1 MPSSMSDPSAAHLT
15 RRDNYL
21 TLDDMAYIRSAGLR
35 GFTGLVREHGG
46 DPETMARRVQLP
58 VEALHDDELLV
69 EDLALARVLELAAA
83 ELGLPD
89 LGLRLS
95 ERQDLAMLGPLA
107 VAIQHSPT
115 LGEALACSARY
126 LFVHA
131 RGLSLE
137 AVPDP
142 HGTAGVV
149 ALRYG
154 TPAGDVF
161 RQGADVGLGFLH
173 RSIRAL
179 HGGGYGLRGVEV
191 PHRPLA
197 PLARYEEFFGAPVT
211 TGAPEALLRVPV
223 SLMDRPLGDA
233 DQTVRVLALEHLA
246 RYGDAPGTDVTT
258 RVRSALEQALGTT
271 STEIGSVAA
280 VLAVHPR
287 TLQRRLEAE
296 GTTFAAV
303 LDGLRRDRARTYLT
317 TTDMPMSQV
326 AAALGLSE
334 QSALTRCA
342 RRWWGRSPR
351 EVRAAGRPRG

>member
-1 MPSSMSDPSAAHLT
+1 MDARPDLT
-15 RRDNYL
+15 LRDNYL

-35 GFTGLVREHGG
+35 GFAALVAEHGG
-46 DPETMARRVQLP
+46 DPEALARRARLP

-69 EDLALARVLELAAA
+69 EDLSLARVLELAAV
-83 ELGLPD
+83 ELDLPD
-89 LGLRLS
+89 LGLRLA

-115 LGEALACSARY
+115 LGDAVACSARY

-137 AVPDP
+137 AGPDP
-142 HGTAGVV
+142 HGAPGVV

-154 TPAGDVF
+154 TPAGDAF
-161 RQGADVGLGFLH
+161 RQGADTGLGFLH
-173 RSIRAL
+173 HAIRYL
-179 HGGGYGLRGVEV
+179 RGGGYGLRGVEV

-197 PLARYEEFFGAPVT
+197 PVARYEDYFGAPVR
-211 TGAPEALLRVPV
+211 TGASEALLRVPV
-223 SLMDRPLGDA
+223 SLMSRPLGDA
-233 DQTVRVLALEHLA
+233 DQTVRTLALEHLA

-258 RVRSALEQALGTT
+258 RVRAALEQALGTT
-271 STEIGSVAA
+271 SVEIGAVAA

-296 GTTFAAV
+296 GTTFAAE
-303 LDGLRRDRARTYLT
+303 LDRVRQQRARTYLT

-342 RRWWGRSPR
+342 RRWWGRTPR
-351 EVRAAGRPRG
+351 EVRADD

>member
-1 MPSSMSDPSAAHLT
+1 MAGVGWHLT
-15 RRDNYL
+15 LRDNYL
-21 TLDDMAYIRSAGLR
+21 TLDDMSYIRSAGLR
-35 GFTGLVREHGG
+35 GFARLVTEHGG
-46 DPETMARRVQLP
+46 DPEAMARRARLP
-58 VEALHDDELLV
+58 LQALHDDELLV

-83 ELGLPD
+83 ELDLPD
-89 LGLRLS
+89 LGLRLA

-107 VAIQHSPT
+107 VAIQNSPT
-115 LGEALACSARY
+115 LGDALACSARY

-142 HGTAGVV
+142 HGTPGLV

-173 RSIRAL
+173 RSICAL
-179 HGGGYGLRGVEV
+179 HGGGYGLRGVEL

-197 PLARYEEFFGAPVT
+197 PVSRYEEWFGAPVRV
-211 TGAPEALLRVPV
+211 GEAQALLRVPA
-223 SLMDRPLGDA
+223 SLMTRPLDDA
-233 DQTVRVLALEHLA
+233 DVTVRTLALEHLG
-246 RYGDAPGTDVTT
+246 RYADSPGSDVTM
-258 RVRSALEQALGTT
+258 RVRAVLEESLGTT
-271 STEIGSVAA
+271 TVDVAA
-280 VLAVHPR
+280 VASLLAVHPR

-296 GTTFAAV
+296 GTTFARV
-303 LDGLRRDRARTYLT
+303 LDGLRRERARTYLT
-317 TTDMPMSQV
+317 TTDMPMTQV

-342 RRWWGRSPR
+342 RRWWGQSPR
-351 EVRAAGRPRG
+351 EVRAASAV